1 MKEKL
6 SAFWRRLTVKDSHL
20 RLWVL
25 LGAAGILLIGVSE
38 WFPREK
44 TAVADATVTV
54 TTEQV
59 EQALE
64 QRISRFLSA
73 VEGVGTCQ
81 VLVTLESDAR
91 AVYAAVTESTAGT
104 EETAFSEEVLVVTT
118 DEGPAGLL
126 LTTLQPAVKGV
137 AVVCDGG
144 GDPTVCQQV
153 AELVSTAFHISAR
166 RVYVAAQQ

>member
-6 SAFWRRLTVKDSHL
+6 GALWRRLTVKDSHV
-20 RLWVL
+20 RLWVF
-25 LGAAGILLIGVSE
+25 LGVAGILLIGISE

-44 TAVADATVTV
+44 PQAAEPAATPTVT
-54 TTEQV
+54 QV

-64 QRISRFLSA
+64 QRISRFLST
-73 VEGVGTCQ
+73 VEGVGECQ

-91 AVYAAVTESTAGT
+91 AVYAAVTETEAGT
-104 EETAFSEEVLVVTT
+104 DGSSSSEEILVVATET
-118 DEGPAGLL
+118 GPTGLL

-137 AVVCDGG
+137 AVVCRGG
-144 GDPTVCQQV
+144 GDPAIQQRV
-153 AELVSTAFHISAR
+153 AELVSTAFHISSR